1 MGKVIVV
8 GAGPAGMM
16 AAGKAAENGNEVH
29 IFERNTI
36 VGKKIY
42 ITVKDAVM

>member
-1 MGKVIVV
+1 MFMGKVIVV

-29 IFERNTI
+29 IFEQKYYSWQKNIHYR
-36 VGKKIY
+36 
-42 ITVKDAVM
+42 